1 MTFFGIFKKNTSIPK
16 IIILIMWIWDS
27 TSEAQE
33 NYNITIFPDHKGL
46 YYESHG
52 MIQTSH
58 TTWNLVTYVNIKVLT
73 TNYDK
78 LMTQYIEME
87 TICKQMITNFCNAE
101 IENICNQFLRQ
112 FAITT
117 RPYLYEIQIN
127 RHNAMLS
134 IEHNSNNKIRNRR
147 GLGGTFKRLIN
158 VLYGAYSKIETE
170 FIFKQILELTKNK
183 IQNINLVK
191 EKTRVVQAEILDANH
206 TLQEITEHHQKFEN
220 NLRYLQGLTKESI
233 VNINRLELKNK
244 LLEQAFLFEVTLN
257 QYAYETQNLI
267 AIINA
272 ALDGKIHTS
281 VITPRKLIQELTEIK
296 ISLPMGNSLP
306 IELIPES
313 MPNLFKI
320 SEKTIFV
327 QDEYLIFSI
336 EIPLV
341 ASKVFNVYRLIPL
354 PILYSTNTVIL
365 IKPEV
370 EYLVI
375 NNDNEEFF
383 TITGKQWEACVNLG
397 TYKLCKGGQ
406 TFHRRSRSNLC
417 EVALLAYQTI
427 PETCK
432 IKLVTLTT
440 PIWDKLMDS
449 NAWLFYTQP
458 TLVTIKKLNQIS
470 TGDAYPLPNIT
481 EILDQLGKSRYYTTL
496 DLAQGYHQIKMHPD
510 HCHKTA
516 FSTDKG
522 HFEFLRVPFGLKG
535 APATFQR
542 LMNSVLTGLN
552 GIKAFVYLDDIIIYA
567 LNLEDHSRKLKEVFD
582 RLRESNLKL
591 QPSKCSFLRKEVN
604 YLGHVI
610 TDKGV
615 RPNPQKI
622 DCVVKFPTPTNAKEI
637 KSFLGLSGYYRRVV
651 PNYGQIAKPLTSL
664 LKKDVP
670 FYWSDICQEAFD
682 KLKAILTKEPLL
694 KYPDFEQP
702 FNLTCDASNFVIGC
716 ILSQGPIGND
726 PLIAYASRT
735 LNKAE
740 QSYNTREKELCAIVW
755 GVKQYR
761 PYLYGQKFNIITDHR
776 ALSWLFNVK
785 DPGSRLIRWRLK
797 LEEYEY
803 EIHYKP
809 GANNTN
815 ADALSR
821 IRTVTTRSKTKSELL
836 RLENSST
843 STNYFDRIEN
853 TESPEISNPLEPP
866 SNTEPS
872 DDYQLFLNTEAKPTT
887 NVIEL
892 TGNIFDSEP
901 TTSIAQCISAD
912 FSMSR
917 GIALQMRRKFGHVN
931 KLRQEQKSVNEV
943 AVIPLEQRTIFY
955 LITKEHH
962 WQKSTY
968 KSIYIC
974 LQKLKELCMELK
986 ITNLACPRIGR
997 ESDGL
1002 QWEIIRNML
1011 QNTFRNSNIK
1021 VCVYIREELTEDQKI
1036 RELHENPLG
1045 GHHGLTRTFN
1055 KFYEEHNWKGMRK
1068 QIKQFIRHCPDC
1080 QKNKTAT
1087 RTPKEPM
1094 VITSTATRAFE
1105 KIFLDVVGPLPRTH
1119 SGNSFILTLQDDLT
1133 KFAWASPM
1141 ENHEANTV
1149 AQHFVTKFVCLHG
1162 IPQSLVTDCGTEFL
1176 SNVFKEVCKLLKI
1189 RQTSTTPY
1197 HPQSNGSLER
1207 SHRSLAEYLR
1217 DFIGKDELNWDT
1229 RIPYAIFCHNSTV
1242 HSATKFQ
1249 PYHLVYGNS
1258 VKIPTPLTN
1267 EPEPQYNYN
1276 DYQYEVKRQMQEA
1289 QALARSNLLEAK
1301 SKSKKQ
1307 YDKTAKHQS
1316 FEVGQKVLL
1325 QEKAPKNK
1333 LAPKWLG
1340 PYKILEVDPTN
1351 KNVTIKKSNKKN
1363 QNVHQ
1368 NLLKLFHE
1376 NETRKLIC
1384 SRDSL

>member
-117 RPYLYEIQIN
+117 RPYFYEIQIN

-158 VLYGAYSKIETE
+158 VLYGAYSKIDTE

-740 QSYNTREKELCAIVW
+740 QSYNTTEKELCAIVW

-1258 VKIPTPLTN
+1258 VKIPTSLTN

-1307 YDKTAKHQS
+1307 YDKTAKHQT

-1363 QNVHQ
+1363 QTVH
-1368 NLLKLFHE
+1368 
-1376 NETRKLIC
+1376 
-1384 SRDSL
+1384 

>member
-1 MTFFGIFKKNTSIPK
+1 MPICEQYSNIFQLDGDKLTCTDQIYHEIK
-16 IIILIMWIWDS
+16 
-27 TSEAQE
+27 TSEAAQPI
-33 NYNITIFPDHKGL
+33 N
-46 YYESHG
+46 
-52 MIQTSH
+52 
-58 TTWNLVTYVNIKVLT
+58 V
-73 TNYDK
+73 
-78 LMTQYIEME
+78 
-87 TICKQMITNFCNAE
+87 
-101 IENICNQFLRQ
+101 
-112 FAITT
+112 
-117 RPYLYEIQIN
+117 RPYRLPF
-127 RHNAMLS
+127 RH
-134 IEHNSNNKIRNRR
+134 R
-147 GLGGTFKRLIN
+147 
-158 VLYGAYSKIETE
+158 
-170 FIFKQILELTKNK
+170 
-183 IQNINLVK
+183 
-191 EKTRVVQAEILDANH
+191 
-206 TLQEITEHHQKFEN
+206 QEIDRQIQKLEEDNIIAPSKSPWNAPLLVVPKKPDEN
-220 NLRYLQGLTKESI
+220 GVVK
-233 VNINRLELKNK
+233 
-244 LLEQAFLFEVTLN
+244 
-257 QYAYETQNLI
+257 
-267 AIINA
+267 
-272 ALDGKIHTS
+272 
-281 VITPRKLIQELTEIK
+281 
-296 ISLPMGNSLP
+296 
-306 IELIPES
+306 
-313 MPNLFKI
+313 
-320 SEKTIFV
+320 
-327 QDEYLIFSI
+327 
-336 EIPLV
+336 
-341 ASKVFNVYRLIPL
+341 YR
-354 PILYSTNTVIL
+354 V
-365 IKPEV
+365 
-370 EYLVI
+370 
-375 NNDNEEFF
+375 
-383 TITGKQWEACVNLG
+383 CVD
-397 TYKLCKGGQ
+397 
-406 TFHRRSRSNLC
+406 FR
-417 EVALLAYQTI
+417 
-427 PETCK
+427 
-432 IKLVTLTT
+432 
-440 PIWDKLMDS
+440 
-449 NAWLFYTQP
+449 
-458 TLVTIKKLNQIS
+458 KLNQIS

-481 EILDQLGKSRYYTTL
+481 EILDQLGKSQYYTTL
-496 DLAQGYHQIKMHPD
+496 DLAQGYHQVKMHPD
-510 HCHKTA
+510 HCQKTA
-516 FSTDKG
+516 FSTDRG

-552 GIKAFVYLDDIIIYA
+552 GIKAFVYLDDIIVYA
-567 LNLEDHSRKLKEVFD
+567 LNLEDHSRKLKEVFN

-591 QPSKCSFLRKEVN
+591 QPSKCSFMRKEVN

-622 DCVVKFPTPTNAKEI
+622 ECVVKFPTPTNAKEI
-637 KSFLGLSGYYRRVV
+637 KSFLGLSGYYRRFVQ
-651 PNYGQIAKPLTSL
+651 NYGQIAKPLTSL
-664 LKKDVP
+664 LKKDIP
-670 FYWSDICQEAFD
+670 FHWSDLCQEAFD

-702 FNLTCDASNFVIGC
+702 FNLTCDASNFAIGC

-726 PLIAYASRT
+726 PPIAYASRT

-740 QSYNTREKELCAIVW
+740 QNYNTTEKELCAIVW

-809 GANNTN
+809 GVNNTN

-821 IRTVTTRSKTKSELL
+821 IRTVTTRSNAKSELS
-836 RLENSST
+836 RPENSAT
-843 STNYFDRIEN
+843 STKDFDRIKI
-853 TESPEISNPLEPP
+853 TELSKISNPLEPQN
-866 SNTEPS
+866 NTEPS
-872 DDYQLFLNTEAKPTT
+872 DDCQFFINTEARPTP

-892 TGNIFDSEP
+892 TGNIFNSEP
-901 TTSIAQCISAD
+901 TTSIAHCVSAD

-931 KLRQEQKSVNEV
+931 QLRQEQKSVTDV
-943 AVIPLEQRTIFY
+943 AVIPLEQRSIFY
-955 LITKEHH
+955 LLTKEHH

-968 KSIYIC
+968 QSIYIC
-974 LQKLKELCMELK
+974 LQKLKELCIELQ
-986 ITNLACPRIGR
+986 ITNLACPRIGS

-1002 QWEIIRNML
+1002 QWEIVRNML
-1011 QNTFRNSNIK
+1011 RNTFRNSNIK
-1021 VCVYIREELTEDQKI
+1021 VYVYTRDELTEDQKTQKI

-1055 KFYEEHNWKGMRK
+1055 KLYEEHNWKGMRK
-1068 QIKQFIRHCPDC
+1068 QIKRFIKNCPDC
-1080 QKNKTAT
+1080 QKNKTTT

-1105 KIFLDVVGPLPRTH
+1105 KIFLDVVGPLPRSY

-1141 ENHEANTV
+1141 ENHEAVTV

-1162 IPQSLVTDCGTEFL
+1162 IPKNLVTDCGTEFL

-1217 DFIGKDELNWDT
+1217 NFIGNDQLNWDT
-1229 RIPYAIFCHNSTV
+1229 RIPYAMFCHNSTV

-1258 VKIPTPLTN
+1258 VKIPTSFIN

-1289 QALARSNLLEAK
+1289 QALARRNLLEAK
-1301 SKSKKQ
+1301 SKSKEQ
-1307 YDKTAKHQS
+1307 YDKTATHQS

-1340 PYKILEVDPTN
+1340 PYEIVDVNPTN
-1351 KNVTIKKSNKKN
+1351 KNVTIKKSNKRS
-1363 QNVHQ
+1363 QTIHQ

-1376 NETRKLIC
+1376 KKMKSEN
-1384 SRDSL
+1384 

>member
-1 MTFFGIFKKNTSIPK
+1 
-16 IIILIMWIWDS
+16 MWIWDS

-158 VLYGAYSKIETE
+158 VLYGAYSKIDTE

-449 NAWLFYTQP
+449 NAWLFYTQL

-481 EILDQLGKSRYYTTL
+481 EILDQLGKSRYYTKL

-740 QSYNTREKELCAIVW
+740 QSYNTTEKELCAIVW

-1258 VKIPTPLTN
+1258 VKIPTSLTN

-1363 QNVHQ
+1363 QTVHQ

>member
-1 MTFFGIFKKNTSIPK
+1 MVYEDTVYYLKGIDEQLVPTLGRTTISIQIGERMMQAEFQVVHSKFPITQDGILGKPFIIGNHTIINYQTNELIVPDTSDMKIQARTETLIAIPVTEYQEGETLLIPAQKIAESIICSNTVNQVHQNQILVAVINPTEFSVELTQAQTKSISIYKFDEVNVYTTQNLPETSSGKNRLEALREKLNLSHLNQEERESLIPICEEYSNIFQLDGDK
-16 IIILIMWIWDS
+16 LTCTDQIYHEIK
-27 TSEAQE
+27 TSEAAQPI
-33 NYNITIFPDHKGL
+33 N
-46 YYESHG
+46 
-52 MIQTSH
+52 
-58 TTWNLVTYVNIKVLT
+58 V
-73 TNYDK
+73 
-78 LMTQYIEME
+78 
-87 TICKQMITNFCNAE
+87 
-101 IENICNQFLRQ
+101 
-112 FAITT
+112 
-117 RPYLYEIQIN
+117 RPYRLP
-127 RHNAMLS
+127 
-134 IEHNSNNKIRNRR
+134 
-147 GLGGTFKRLIN
+147 FKHR
-158 VLYGAYSKIETE
+158 
-170 FIFKQILELTKNK
+170 
-183 IQNINLVK
+183 
-191 EKTRVVQAEILDANH
+191 
-206 TLQEITEHHQKFEN
+206 QEIDRQIQKLEEDNIIAPSKSPWNAPLLVVPKKPDEN
-220 NLRYLQGLTKESI
+220 GVVK
-233 VNINRLELKNK
+233 
-244 LLEQAFLFEVTLN
+244 
-257 QYAYETQNLI
+257 
-267 AIINA
+267 
-272 ALDGKIHTS
+272 
-281 VITPRKLIQELTEIK
+281 
-296 ISLPMGNSLP
+296 
-306 IELIPES
+306 
-313 MPNLFKI
+313 
-320 SEKTIFV
+320 
-327 QDEYLIFSI
+327 
-336 EIPLV
+336 
-341 ASKVFNVYRLIPL
+341 YR
-354 PILYSTNTVIL
+354 V
-365 IKPEV
+365 
-370 EYLVI
+370 
-375 NNDNEEFF
+375 
-383 TITGKQWEACVNLG
+383 CVD
-397 TYKLCKGGQ
+397 
-406 TFHRRSRSNLC
+406 FR
-417 EVALLAYQTI
+417 
-427 PETCK
+427 
-432 IKLVTLTT
+432 
-440 PIWDKLMDS
+440 
-449 NAWLFYTQP
+449 
-458 TLVTIKKLNQIS
+458 KLNQIS

-496 DLAQGYHQIKMHPD
+496 DLAQGYHQVKMHPD

-610 TDKGV
+610 TDKVV

-637 KSFLGLSGYYRRVV
+637 KSFLGLSGYYRRFV

-702 FNLTCDASNFVIGC
+702 FNLTCDASNFAIGC

-726 PLIAYASRT
+726 PPIAYASRT

-740 QSYNTREKELCAIVW
+740 QNYNTTEKELCAI
-755 GVKQYR
+755 
-761 PYLYGQKFNIITDHR
+761 
-776 ALSWLFNVK
+776 

-853 TESPEISNPLEPP
+853 TESPEISNPLEPL
-866 SNTEPS
+866 SNTELS

-943 AVIPLEQRTIFY
+943 A
-955 LITKEHH
+955 
-962 WQKSTY
+962 
-968 KSIYIC
+968 
-974 LQKLKELCMELK
+974 KLKELCMELK

-1011 QNTFRNSNIK
+1011 RNTFRNSNIK

-1036 RELHENPLG
+1036 QKIRELHENPLG

-1055 KFYEEHNWKGMRK
+1055 KLYEEHNWKGMIK

-1087 RTPKEPM
+1087 RTPKEPI

-1162 IPQSLVTDCGTEFL
+1162 IPQSLVTDCE
-1176 SNVFKEVCKLLKI
+1176 
-1189 RQTSTTPY
+1189 
-1197 HPQSNGSLER
+1197 NGSLER

-1217 DFIGKDELNWDT
+1217 NFIGKDQLNWDT

-1258 VKIPTPLTN
+1258 VKIPTSLTN

-1301 SKSKKQ
+1301 NKSKKQ
-1307 YDKTAKHQS
+1307 YDKTTKHQS

-1363 QNVHQ
+1363 QTVHQ

>member
-1 MTFFGIFKKNTSIPK
+1 
-16 IIILIMWIWDS
+16 MWIWDS

-117 RPYLYEIQIN
+117 RSYLYEIPIN

-158 VLYGAYSKIETE
+158 VLYGAYSKIDNE

-440 PIWDKLMDS
+440 PIWVKLMDS
-449 NAWLFYTQP
+449 NEWLFYTQP

-702 FNLTCDASNFVIGC
+702 FNLTWDASNFVIGC

-740 QSYNTREKELCAIVW
+740 QSYNTTEKELCAIVW

-853 TESPEISNPLEPP
+853 TESPEISNPLEPL

-1258 VKIPTPLTN
+1258 VKIPTSLTN

-1363 QNVHQ
+1363 QTVHQ

>member
-1 MTFFGIFKKNTSIPK
+1 MVYEDTVYYLKGINEQLVPTLGRTTISIQIGERMMQAEFQVVHSKFPITQDGILGKPFIIGNQTIINYQTNELIVPDTSDMKIQARTETLIAIPVTEYQEGETLLIPAQKIAESIICSNTVNQVHQNQILVAVINPTESSVELTQAQTKSISIYKFDEVNVYTTQNLPETSSGKNRLEALREKLNLDHLNQEERESLMPICEEYSNIFQLDGDKLTCTDQIYHEIK
-16 IIILIMWIWDS
+16 
-27 TSEAQE
+27 TSEAAQPI
-33 NYNITIFPDHKGL
+33 N
-46 YYESHG
+46 
-52 MIQTSH
+52 
-58 TTWNLVTYVNIKVLT
+58 V
-73 TNYDK
+73 
-78 LMTQYIEME
+78 
-87 TICKQMITNFCNAE
+87 
-101 IENICNQFLRQ
+101 
-112 FAITT
+112 
-117 RPYLYEIQIN
+117 RPYRLP
-127 RHNAMLS
+127 
-134 IEHNSNNKIRNRR
+134 
-147 GLGGTFKRLIN
+147 FKHR
-158 VLYGAYSKIETE
+158 
-170 FIFKQILELTKNK
+170 
-183 IQNINLVK
+183 
-191 EKTRVVQAEILDANH
+191 
-206 TLQEITEHHQKFEN
+206 QEIDRQIQKLEEDNIIAPSKSPWNAPLLVVPKKPDEN
-220 NLRYLQGLTKESI
+220 GVVK
-233 VNINRLELKNK
+233 
-244 LLEQAFLFEVTLN
+244 
-257 QYAYETQNLI
+257 
-267 AIINA
+267 
-272 ALDGKIHTS
+272 
-281 VITPRKLIQELTEIK
+281 
-296 ISLPMGNSLP
+296 
-306 IELIPES
+306 
-313 MPNLFKI
+313 
-320 SEKTIFV
+320 
-327 QDEYLIFSI
+327 
-336 EIPLV
+336 
-341 ASKVFNVYRLIPL
+341 YR
-354 PILYSTNTVIL
+354 V
-365 IKPEV
+365 
-370 EYLVI
+370 
-375 NNDNEEFF
+375 
-383 TITGKQWEACVNLG
+383 CVD
-397 TYKLCKGGQ
+397 
-406 TFHRRSRSNLC
+406 FR
-417 EVALLAYQTI
+417 
-427 PETCK
+427 
-432 IKLVTLTT
+432 
-440 PIWDKLMDS
+440 
-449 NAWLFYTQP
+449 
-458 TLVTIKKLNQIS
+458 KLNQIS

-481 EILDQLGKSRYYTTL
+481 EILDQLGKSKYYTTL
-496 DLAQGYHQIKMHPD
+496 DLAQGYHQVKMHPD

-567 LNLEDHSRKLKEVFD
+567 LNLEDHSRKLREVFD

-591 QPSKCSFLRKEVN
+591 QPSKCSFMRKEVN

-637 KSFLGLSGYYRRVV
+637 KSFLGLSGYYRRFV

-670 FYWSDICQEAFD
+670 FYWSDLCQEAFD

-702 FNLTCDASNFVIGC
+702 FNLTCDASNFAIGC

-726 PLIAYASRT
+726 PPIAYASRT

-740 QSYNTREKELCAIVW
+740 QNYNTTEKELCAIVW

-836 RLENSST
+836 RLEDSST
-843 STNYFDRIEN
+843 STNDFDRIEN
-853 TESPEISNPLEPP
+853 TESPEISNPSEPL

-901 TTSIAQCISAD
+901 TTSLAQCVSAD

-931 KLRQEQKSVNEV
+931 QLRQEQKSVTEV
-943 AVIPLEQRTIFY
+943 AVIQLEQRTIFY

-974 LQKLKELCMELK
+974 LQKLKELCMDLK
-986 ITNLACPRIGR
+986 ITNLACPRMGS

-1011 QNTFRNSNIK
+1011 RNTFRNSNIK
-1021 VCVYIREELTEDQKI
+1021 VCVYTREQLTEDQKIQKI

-1055 KFYEEHNWKGMRK
+1055 KLYEEHNWKGMRK

-1217 DFIGKDELNWDT
+1217 NFIGKDQLNWDT
-1229 RIPYAIFCHNSTV
+1229 RIPYAMFCHNSTV

-1258 VKIPTPLTN
+1258 VKIPTSLTN

-1301 SKSKKQ
+1301 SKSKEQ

-1340 PYKILEVDPTN
+1340 PYEILDVNPTN

-1363 QNVHQ
+1363 QTIHQ

-1376 NETRKLIC
+1376 KKKKINK
-1384 SRDSL
+1384 

>member
-1 MTFFGIFKKNTSIPK
+1 
-16 IIILIMWIWDS
+16 MWIWDS

-117 RPYLYEIQIN
+117 RPYFYEIQIN

-158 VLYGAYSKIETE
+158 VLYGAYSKIDTE

-341 ASKVFNVYRLIPL
+341 ASIVFNVYRLIPL

-449 NAWLFYTQP
+449 NTWLFYTQP

-740 QSYNTREKELCAIVW
+740 QSYNTTEKELCAIVW

-1197 HPQSNGSLER
+1197 HHQSNGSLER

-1258 VKIPTPLTN
+1258 VKIPTSLTN

-1289 QALARSNLLEAK
+1289 QALARRNLLEAK

-1307 YDKTAKHQS
+1307 YDKTAKHQT

-1363 QNVHQ
+1363 QTVHQ